1 MKQTASPVSL
11 PTDLNLSRMGRLLVE
26 NGKLTPAQAEQASE
40 LQQER
45 GIRFG
50 EAAQAL
56 GFISEADIQRVLAQQ
71 FDYPYLAPGEGRF
84 PPQLVAAYQPFSP
97 QVETLRAIRTQLM
110 MQWFAAGH
118 KALALVSANPE
129 ESSLFAANLAV
140 VFSQLGEQTVLVDGN
155 LRNPCQHD
163 MFALERRTGL
173 SDILAG
179 RAGLDALCR
188 VDAFLNLSVLPAGT
202 LPPNPQELLGRPAF
216 RNIHERLASS
226 FDVILYDVSAYST
239 GADALAIAA
248 LAEGVLLV
256 ARKNETRFHALEQMN
271 AQLVRSGARV
281 IGSVLV
287 DF

>member
-1 MKQTASPVSL
+1 MKQTATPISL
-11 PTDLNLSRMGRLLVE
+11 PTDRSLSRMGRLLVE
-26 NGKLTPAQAEQASE
+26 NGKLTAAQAEQASQ
-40 LQQER
+40 LQQDR
-45 GIRFG
+45 NIRFG

-71 FDYPYLAPGEGRF
+71 FDYPYLAPGEGPF

-97 QVETLRAIRTQLM
+97 QVEILRAIRTQLM

-118 KALALVSANPE
+118 KALALVSANAE

-155 LRNPCQHD
+155 LRNPCQHEL
-163 MFALERRTGL
+163 FGLERRAGL

-179 RAGLDALCR
+179 RASIEALCR

-216 RNIHERLASS
+216 RSIHNRLASS

-239 GADALAIAA
+239 GVDALAIAA
-248 LAEGVLLV
+248 QAEGVLMI
-256 ARKNETRFHALEQMN
+256 ARKNQARFSELKQMN
-271 AQLVRSGARV
+271 AQLDRSGARV

>member
-26 NGKLTPAQAEQASE
+26 NGKLTAAQAEQASQ

-45 GIRFG
+45 KLRFG

-84 PPQLVAAYQPFSP
+84 PPQLVAAYQPFSA

-163 MFALERRTGL
+163 LFGLERRTGL

-202 LPPNPQELLGRPAF
+202 LPPNPQELLGRPVF
-216 RNIHERLASS
+216 RSIHERLASS

-256 ARKNETRFHALEQMN
+256 ARKNQTRISDLSQMN
-271 AQLVRSGARV
+271 AQLGRSGARV

>member
-1 MKQTASPVSL
+1 MKQTATPISL
-11 PTDLNLSRMGRLLVE
+11 PTDRSLSRMGRLLVE
-26 NGKLTPAQAEQASE
+26 NGKLTAAQAEQASQ
-40 LQQER
+40 LQQDR
-45 GIRFG
+45 NIRFG

-71 FDYPYLAPGEGRF
+71 FDYPYLAPGEGPF

-97 QVETLRAIRTQLM
+97 PVEILRVIRTQLM
-110 MQWFAAGH
+110 LQWFAAGH
-118 KALALVSANPE
+118 KALALVNISPE
-129 ESSLFAANLAV
+129 DSSLFAANLAV

-155 LRNPCQHD
+155 LRNPCQHEL
-163 MFALERRTGL
+163 FGIEQRTGL

-179 RAGLDALCR
+179 RASIEALCR

-216 RNIHERLASS
+216 RSIHNRLASS
-226 FDVILYDVSAYST
+226 FDVILYDVSASST
-239 GADALAIAA
+239 GASALAIAA
-248 LAEGVLLV
+248 QAEGVLMI
-256 ARKNETRFHALEQMN
+256 ARKNQSRFGDLKQMN
-271 AQLVRSGARV
+271 AQLDRSGAQV

>member
-1 MKQTASPVSL
+1 MNLLTHPTSL
-11 PTDLNLSRMGRLLVE
+11 PTDSRESRMGRILVDS
-26 NGKLTPAQAEQASE
+26 GKLTPTQAEQVAQ

-45 GIRFG
+45 GMRFG
-50 EAAQAL
+50 EAAQVL
-56 GFISEADIQRVLAQQ
+56 GFITESDIQQVLAQQ
-71 FDYPYLAPGEGRF
+71 FDYPYLQPDAGQF
-84 PPQLVAAYQPFSP
+84 PAELVAAYQPFSP
-97 QVETLRAIRTQLM
+97 QVETLRAIRSQLM

-140 VFSQLGEQTVLVDGN
+140 VFSQLGENTVLVDGN
-155 LRNPCQHD
+155 LRSPRQHEL
-163 MFALERRTGL
+163 FRLGSRQGL

-179 RAGLDALCR
+179 RAGLETLCK

-216 RNIHERLASS
+216 RTIHAGLSNS

-239 GADALAIAA
+239 GADALTIAA
-248 LAEGVLLV
+248 LAGGVLLV
-256 ARKNETRFHALEQMN
+256 ARKNKTRVADLNEMN
-271 AQLVRSGARV
+271 AQLGRSGAKV